1 MGRFLKYFKILYT
14 MNTSSN
20 AFVPVYHSVCVCMMK
35 IDIDKKTR
43 NAFPEGTLESTVAH
57 LNRN

>member
-1 MGRFLKYFKILYT
+1 